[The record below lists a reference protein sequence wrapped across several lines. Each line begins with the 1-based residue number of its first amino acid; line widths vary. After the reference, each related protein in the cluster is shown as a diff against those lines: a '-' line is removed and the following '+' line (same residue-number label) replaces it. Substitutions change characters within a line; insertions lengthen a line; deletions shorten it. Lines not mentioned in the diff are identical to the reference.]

1 MGAFQWGLTIKLK
14 LFAVLSA
21 LVFFFTA
28 NSSLKR
34 PLIGRHHRF
43 FPAPQPARPAVLFP
57 LGIWNYYNRWHT
69 RTAIHPKHSRFF
81 NSLS

>member
-28 NSSLKR
+28 NLIAQATTYR
-34 PLIGRHHRF
+34 TPPLR
-43 FPAPQPARPAVLFP
+43 
-57 LGIWNYYNRWHT
+57 
-69 RTAIHPKHSRFF
+69 
-81 NSLS
+81 